1 MQDFFDQR
9 PLEQVLADLRARVKA
24 WQEKTRD
31 PWLVKYEH
39 E

>member
-1 MQDFFDQR
+1 LKNVAGEAKYADVR
-9 PLEQVLADLRARVKA
+9 ADLRKRLRA